1 MNKATRK
8 WLLKIASQE
17 DNPYDQAEILYR
29 ILTEKST

>member
-17 DNPYDQAEILYR
+17 DNPYHQAEIIYQAM
-29 ILTEKST
+29 KQ